1 MVTQAEA
8 YAIDPA
14 TGGVNMNLFRQYAD
28 QQAIANQTVNPS
40 SPTFNN
46 ALSLSGGQN
55 YLAANPDVLANAQ
68 QRAQDAGLS
77 SGNEYSNYLDQ
88 VAREHFDAFGQ
99 TEGRGGFG
107 FQPAPPPGGNAGGNP
122 SSPTS
127 TSGLPGFAQPVFDT
141 SQYDTAFQSAL
152 GNFNGLLD
160 NYNSFFGDMLTNATN
175 AQNQQ
180 PQYGGGFLPFATT
193 LMPGGGNSN
202 MGYNPFNTFNSGAP
216 SHSAGTFGS
225 NSSFGSGSG
234 LGSTVGQAANSA
246 HRQWFTL

>member
-1 MVTQAEA
+1 MITGAQAYQA
-8 YAIDPA
+8 GPD
-14 TGGVNMNLFRQYAD
+14 GVVDTSEGSLFRQYMA
-28 QQAIANQTVNPS
+28 QQDESRASVAPGGS
-40 SPTFNN
+40 AAPTLTQGQSYLANN
-46 ALSLSGGQN
+46 A
-55 YLAANPDVLANAQ
+55 DVLANAQ
-68 QRAQDAGLS
+68 MRAQDAGLS

-122 SSPTS
+122 SSQTS

-193 LMPGGGNSN
+193 LMPGGGSQN
-202 MGYNPFNTFNSGAP
+202 MGYNPFNTTTG
-216 SHSAGTFGS
+216 
-225 NSSFGSGSG
+225 SSFGGNWNSGSNFGSG
-234 LGSTVGQAANSA
+234 LGSMAGQAANSA